1 MFFANFMVMKALLT
15 GIMLLFS
22 LLMHAQIDADS
33 VLVDN
38 KYLEDQFY
46 IGITYNFLLFKPE
59 NVGQQSL
66 SYGLRTGFIK
76 DIPIN
81 TDRTLALGVGVG
93 YGAYSYY
100 SNLLATEAIGGTTY
114 SVVAT
119 DDNFVRN
126 KIEAHMLEVP
136 IEFRWRKSS
145 PTEYKFWRIY
155 TGINLSYVVGARSKY
170 VRKIDDQSVK
180 TSFTNTDVTKFQY
193 GFTFN
198 VGWNTFNI
206 HAFYALN
213 NLFQNSAQLNGQ
225 SIDMKPLRLGFIFY
239 IL

>member
-1 MFFANFMVMKALLT
+1 MKALFT
-15 GIMLLFS
+15 GSILLFS
-22 LLMHAQIDADS
+22 LLLNAQIVEDT
-33 VLVDN
+33 LTVDN

-46 IGITYNFLLFKPE
+46 IGITYNFLLSKPE
-59 NVGQQSL
+59 DVGQQNL

-76 DIPIN
+76 DIPLN
-81 TDRTLALGVGVG
+81 PDRTIALGLGVG

-100 SNLLATEAIGGTTY
+100 SNLLATEAVGGTSY

-119 DDNFVRN
+119 DGDFVRN
-126 KIEAHMLEVP
+126 KLETHMLEVP

-155 TGINLSYVVGARSKY
+155 TGLTLSYVAGARSKY
-170 VRKIDDQSVK
+170 IRKIDDATIKS
-180 TSFTNTDVTKFQY
+180 SFTNTDVTKFQY
-193 GFTFN
+193 GLTLN

-206 HAFYALN
+206 HAYYALN
-213 NLFQNSAQLNGQ
+213 NLFQDSAQIDGQ
-225 SIDMKPLRLGFIFY
+225 SIAMQPLRLGFIFY